1 VTGVPGSGKTLAG
14 LNIATQRSDE
24 HRDEHAVFLSGN
36 GPLVDVLREALA
48 RDQVSRDDV
57 SKNSAE
63 RKVRSFI
70 QNIHHFR
77 DHYVGN
83 SDIPVEKVVVFDEAQ
98 RAWSREQAASFM
110 QRKRGQA
117 DFDVSE
123 PEFLVSVMDRHPDW
137 CTVVCLVGGGQEIN
151 TGEAGMSE
159 WINALEARFPSWQV
173 HVSPRIALP
182 EYGSESEAKTFLAS
196 KRVHSDENLHLAVSV
211 RSFRAEAL
219 SELVGHIVAN
229 EPESASATYK
239 NIQAAY
245 PIYLTRDLHA
255 AKAWLR
261 GKSRGTERFGL
272 VASSGAHRL
281 RAEGIHIKA
290 KIEPAH
296 WFLNDRADVR
306 SSYYLE
312 DVASEFAVQGLE
324 LDWVG
329 VCWDGDFHHKEG
341 KWICQSFVG
350 SKWQRVNAESNQ
362 LYLKN
367 AYRVILTRARQGMI
381 LFIPRGD
388 ASDRTR
394 PRSFYDGTF
403 DYLRACGI
411 PALDE
416 TRVGGTA
423 KH

>member
-1 VTGVPGSGKTLAG
+1 
-14 LNIATQRSDE
+14 
-24 HRDEHAVFLSGN
+24 
-36 GPLVDVLREALA
+36 
-48 RDQVSRDDV
+48 
-57 SKNSAE
+57 
-63 RKVRSFI
+63 
-70 QNIHHFR
+70 
-77 DHYVGN
+77 
-83 SDIPVEKVVVFDEAQ
+83 
-98 RAWSREQAASFM
+98 
-110 QRKRGQA
+110 
-117 DFDVSE
+117 
-123 PEFLVSVMDRHPDW
+123 MDRHPDW

-306 SSYYLE
+306 SL
-312 DVASEFAVQGLE
+312 
-324 LDWVG
+324 
-329 VCWDGDFHHKEG
+329 
-341 KWICQSFVG
+341 
-350 SKWQRVNAESNQ
+350 
-362 LYLKN
+362 
-367 AYRVILTRARQGMI
+367 IL
-381 LFIPRGD
+381 P
-388 ASDRTR
+388 
-394 PRSFYDGTF
+394 
-403 DYLRACGI
+403 
-411 PALDE
+411 
-416 TRVGGTA
+416 
-423 KH
+423 